1 MSSESHKTHKEREFG
16 GGDKE
21 SLNKRALC
29 SPDTPKLGE
38 STFAAYTDCDD
49 LIRSDMRRT
58 QSCVGYDDMQ
68 QSEVPKFRERISH
81 DNLERLY
88 ICKVDE
94 RKLNIARK
102 ICSEEQPLD
111 FSRKP
116 ISSVRKDEFPQKFRK
131 LGFNPTKTSQGSE
144 ENSANSSDCLDDSCD
159 DEEKPERFTLYSHAN
174 GTRAP
179 RVAFHTNGS
188 GSTVYNEREDKL
200 HKMNNRRFV
209 QCARRKEYKL
219 NGLKAA
225 NSSGSED
232 EFHSQYS
239 VHNSRSYEQNGDHSQ
254 LESSYTVHLSAE
266 GKKSPYSQ
274 HTISE
279 MPHVSNRNSEN
290 DANISREKNDRFHIQ
305 DILSRDSQSAPKEEH
320 LETAHQINNSITQQK
335 TSPQSTFNH
344 FGKEENLP
352 PGSISPSHTVNIPTG
367 SASLSPSLKLP
378 LGSSSPSHSVNLP
391 FGYTSPGHAVHL
403 PLSRFPFGATDRLH
417 ESSTMIS
424 PYAFPPIRI
433 GNFMNHN
440 SPGEAPDS
448 SRLYSYPPGA
458 MFQPTFNPMY
468 AQPYQQ
474 GLVVSHDQQRQKKQ
488 RPFKD
493 IDTSFLMKHL
503 PITQTAAALN
513 LGPSPSS
520 AYNSTTIKYTECNGS
535 TAMDSSP
542 QRLSPDS
549 PCIVN
554 GSSGNESSQQDTNE
568 SGRKKIRRIPPEEK
582 DEKYLEKRR
591 KNNLAAKKSRDQ
603 RRNKEDIL
611 AMGCQELF
619 DLKLELETRNKVLSE
634 NFAIKEQKLDMVIG
648 NLISFREKCEG
659 RTKELFEETFKLF
672 LPQQI

>member
-1 MSSESHKTHKEREFG
+1 MSSESHKTNKEKEFR

-58 QSCVGYDDMQ
+58 QSYVSYDGMQ
-68 QSEVPKFRERISH
+68 QSEVPTFMERIFH
-81 DNLERLY
+81 DNLERSY

-94 RKLNIARK
+94 RKLNIGRK

-111 FSRKP
+111 FPRKP
-116 ISSVRKDEFPQKFRK
+116 IFSVRKDEFPRKFKK
-131 LGFNPTKTSQGSE
+131 LALNPTKTSQGSE

-159 DEEKPERFTLYSHAN
+159 DEEKPERFTLYSHEKR
-174 GTRAP
+174 TRAP
-179 RVAFHTNGS
+179 RVAFHTNCS
-188 GSTVYNEREDKL
+188 GNTVYDEREEKL
-200 HKMNNRRFV
+200 HKMSNRIFV

-254 LESSYTVHLSAE
+254 LESSYTAHLSAE

-279 MPHVSNRNSEN
+279 MSHVSNRNSEN

-305 DILSRDSQSAPKEEH
+305 DILSSDNQSAPKEEH
-320 LETAHQINNSITQQK
+320 LEIAHQINNSITQQK

-352 PGSISPSHTVNIPTG
+352 GSISPSHTVNIPLG
-367 SASLSPSLKLP
+367 STSPSL
-378 LGSSSPSHSVNLP
+378 SVNL
-391 FGYTSPGHAVHL
+391 L
-403 PLSRFPFGATDRLH
+403 PSRFPFGATDSFH
-417 ESSTMIS
+417 ESNTVIS
-424 PYAFPPIRI
+424 PNMQAVFPPNHIV
-433 GNFMNHN
+433 NFMNHN
-440 SPGEAPDS
+440 SPGEASDY
-448 SRLYSYPPGA
+448 SRFYSYPPGT
-458 MFQPTFNPMY
+458 MFRPPFDPMY

-474 GLVVSHDQQRQKKQ
+474 DLVVSQDQHRQKKK
-488 RPFKD
+488 RPFQE
-493 IDTSFLMKHL
+493 IDTSFLMQHL

-513 LGPSPSS
+513 LGPFPSS
-520 AYNSTTIKYTECNGS
+520 AYNSTTIKYTECSGS

-542 QRLSPDS
+542 QRLCPDS

-568 SGRKKIRRIPPEEK
+568 SGRKKIRRIPSEEK

-591 KNNLAAKKSRDQ
+591 KNNLAAKKSRDET
-603 RRNKEDIL
+603 RKKEDIL

-619 DLKLELETRNKVLSE
+619 DLKLELETRNKMLYE
-634 NFAIKEQKLDMVIG
+634 NITVKEQKLYMVIG